1 MFTACGPLRTY
12 PPLVGQWNVRDW
24 IAVAAIVV
32 AGIVTWLVQPPPSD
46 ASLFA
51 AWRYPVA
58 VVGFLVVIFLLQ
70 TGRTMAP
77 LRLRPAKVPDWAKAG
92 PLVRAAVMRAQ
103 REAIELDHNYVG
115 TEHLLLGLLADPA
128 SPAGTILAQA
138 GVNLDE
144 SRGRIEKVVGRGD
157 APVRAPLGLT
167 PRSARAIE
175 FALSRVAKGG
185 QGLVDD
191 RHLLE
196 GVLAI
201 EDGLGAWLVTEA
213 GCSVVELRRAA
224 RDRS

>member
-1 MFTACGPLRTY
+1 
-12 PPLVGQWNVRDW
+12 VGRWSRRDW
-24 IAVAAIVV
+24 VAAVAIVG
-32 AGIVTWLVQPPPSD
+32 AGIVTWLLQPQPSD
-46 ASLFA
+46 PSLLVA
-51 AWRYPVA
+51 LRYPIA
-58 VVGFLVVIFLLQ
+58 VVGFLAVIYLIE

-92 PLVRAAVMRAQ
+92 PLLRAAVMRAQ
-103 REAIELDHNYVG
+103 REAIRLDHNYVG

-128 SPAGTILAQA
+128 SQAGALLAQA

-144 SRGRIEKVVGRGD
+144 SRGRIEKVLGRGD
-157 APVRAPLGLT
+157 APVKAPLGLT

-175 FALSRVAKGG
+175 FAFGRVPKGG

-224 RDRS
+224 RNRS

>member
-1 MFTACGPLRTY
+1 MGRWY
-12 PPLVGQWNVRDW
+12 VRDW
-24 IAVAAIVV
+24 VLVVAIVV

-77 LRLRPAKVPDWAKAG
+77 FRLRPVKVPDWAKAG
-92 PLVRAAVMRAQ
+92 RLVRAAVMRAQ
-103 REAIELDHNYVG
+103 REAIRMDHNYVG

-128 SPAGTILAQA
+128 SPAGALLAQA

-144 SRGRIEKVVGRGD
+144 SRERIEKVVGRGE
-157 APVRAPLGLT
+157 APVKAPLGLT

-175 FALSRVAKGG
+175 FAFGRVRRGG
-185 QGLVDD
+185 EGLVDD

-213 GCSVVELRRAA
+213 GCSVVDLRRAA